1 MKEWKETHCS
11 KLGHRCPCTIVLVA
25 ARSVVSFYLFF
36 LFHLFHYCF
45 SFCLKFYFVIL
56 CWGLCLV
63 LFLCLKVVLKVEH
76 EHERVER
83 KRRVNGGPAAVG
95 WLSDHPLLRLHLRFL
110 FERKQWE
117 MRARKVKKF
126 VTFVFWKNASS
137 KNEKGFCFFCFYF
150 YFFSRPHVNTPTV
163 LVKFF

>member
-1 MKEWKETHCS
+1 MERNTLL
-11 KLGHRCPCTIVLVA
+11 KLGHHCPCTIVA
-25 ARSVVSFYLFF
+25 DTPRFDVSFYIFF

-45 SFCLKFYFVIL
+45 IFCLKFCFVIL

-63 LFLCLKVVLKVEH
+63 LFLYLKVFLKVEH

-83 KRRVNGGPAAVG
+83 KRRVNGGPAAAG

-117 MRARKVKKF
+117 IRSRKLKSF
-126 VTFVFWKNASS
+126 VTFVFLKKASS
-137 KNEKGFCFFCFYF
+137 KNEKGFCYFSFFL
-150 YFFSRPHVNTPTV
+150 FFLGHMSIHQWV
-163 LVKFF
+163 LVRPQFRP